1 MVGQVAALGVVEAAI
16 LAGQPPAASLPRPP
30 STSFVEYACW
40 RFLEAWRGTG
50 RLQPDHAVLLRQVLR
65 WSEGRLRLGKVP
77 RFLHALTGGPT
88 SAAEEAG
95 LSLNG
100 LGELEAAPWTPAWG
114 GDGSQAIPRGIDGRP
129 ELRRPDERIPAEP
142 YLPVPWN
149 EADLRASWSSQAQK
163 EATWC
168 TLTAPRRSTTLV
180 TLPTGAGKS
189 QCFQVLPV
197 FGTGLTLV
205 IVPTVALAIDQARAA
220 ASLFADQTRRD
231 PLLAAKVESVQP
243 RYFAADDRADEVLA
257 DLAARRT
264 RLLFTS
270 PEACVGGR
278 LKPIIHE
285 AVASGYLENLVFD
298 EAHMIASWGVYF
310 RPEFQLL
317 SLFRRKWLSDQRNS
331 LRTFLF
337 SATYSPAT
345 RDMLQSLYGGEP
357 ENWREFVSQRLRPEP
372 CYYVADFRKERAAAP
387 EGKVPAFSREDAV
400 MEALWHLPRPAI
412 VYTTEVEHTVQL
424 LERIKAT
431 GFSRAAS
438 FHGETSSSDRR
449 SLIDAWRRDQLDVI
463 VATSAFGLGVDKGD
477 VRAVI
482 HACLPESIDRYYQE
496 VGRSGRDGASSVC
509 LLVPASG
516 DHETAAGLGPKLLRP
531 KTIAKRWQGLWD
543 TAQPTDAAAF
553 EYELRVD
560 ARPENLVGA
569 RTYKEHVRWNKR
581 LLLQLQRS
589 GHLDLLDLGYEP
601 PAAPDQDGS
610 EWLRVRLKFPPA
622 TGDVA
627 RLVEQ
632 PRQAELRSMKSE
644 LAQMV
649 GLLATDAPCFSWSF
663 ATVYGREATIRV
675 CGGCPACRA
684 AGRAPRPADR
694 CPDLEVPPVPDAK
707 PELQVVT
714 EAPARE
720 GSASDA
726 AWVTALRRILS
737 SSRARRFLCRAED
750 REWLQ
755 RLLDRADQNR
765 KWWYRIDATEGG
777 RVRVGRDEV
786 AVVFHGKHRDQSALD
801 LRQGKVLHHVFE
813 DGAALLDSSGH
824 WPLESEGARLCKF
837 GGWDLVH

>member
-1 MVGQVAALGVVEAAI
+1 MPGPKEFIGAVEAAI

-65 WSEGRLRLGKVP
+65 WSERRLRLGKVP
-77 RFLHALTGGPT
+77 PFLHAVTGGPT

-95 LSLNG
+95 ISING
-100 LGELEAAPWTPAWG
+100 LGEVEAVPWRPAWAG
-114 GDGSQAIPRGIDGRP
+114 NGSQPHHGTIDGKP
-129 ELRRPDERIPAEP
+129 EMRRPDERIPAEP

-149 EADLRASWSSQAQK
+149 EADPKASWSSQAQK
-163 EATWC
+163 EATWW
-168 TLTAPRRSTTLV
+168 TLTAPRRSTTLI

-220 ASLFADQTRRD
+220 ASLFADQAHRD
-231 PLLAAKVESVQP
+231 PLLAAKVESVRP
-243 RYFAADDRADEVLA
+243 SYFAADDHADEVLD

-278 LKPIIHE
+278 LKPFVHE
-285 AVASGYLENLVFD
+285 AVATGYLENLVFD
-298 EAHMIASWGVYF
+298 EAHMIASWGIYF

-317 SLFRRKWLSDQRNS
+317 SLFQRKWLSDERNG
-331 LRTFLF
+331 LRTYLF

-345 RDMLQSLYGGEP
+345 RDMLQSLYGGEQG
-357 ENWREFVSQRLRPEP
+357 NWREFVSQRLRPEP
-372 CYYVADFRKERAAAP
+372 CYYVADFRKGTAVATEGTAP
-387 EGKVPAFSREDAV
+387 ASSREDAV

-412 VYTTEVEHTVQL
+412 VYTTEVKHTERL
-424 LERIKAT
+424 LERIKAA
-431 GFSRAAS
+431 GFGRADC
-438 FHGETSSSDRR
+438 FHGETSSKERR
-449 SLIDAWRRDQLDVI
+449 RLIEAWREDRIDLM

-496 VGRSGRDGASSVC
+496 VGRSGRDGASSSC
-509 LLVPASG
+509 LLIPAPG
-516 DHETAAGLGPKLLRP
+516 DQETAEGLGPKLLLP

-543 TAQPTDAAAF
+543 TAQPTGAGNF

-560 ARPENLVGA
+560 ARPEHLVGA

-589 GHLDLLDLGYEP
+589 GHLELLDLRYEP
-601 PAAPDQDGS
+601 PAVPDEDGS

-632 PRQAELRSMKSE
+632 PRQTEFQTMKDE

-649 GLLATDAPCFSWSF
+649 RLLAKDAPCFSWRF
-663 ATVYGREATIRV
+663 ATVYGRESTIRV

-684 AGRAPRPADR
+684 AGREPRPADR
-694 CPDLEVPPVPDAK
+694 CPELEVPPVSDTQPM
-707 PELQVVT
+707 LQVVT
-714 EAPARE
+714 EAPPRE
-720 GSASDA
+720 GAASDG
-726 AWVTALRRILS
+726 AWTTALRKILS

-755 RLLDRADQNR
+755 GLLDRADQNR
-765 KWWYRIDATEGG
+765 KWWYRIDTTEGG
-777 RVRVGRDEV
+777 RVRLGCDEV
-786 AVVFHGKHRDQSALD
+786 AVVFHGRHRDEPALE
-801 LRQGKVLHHVFE
+801 LKQGKVIHHVFE
-813 DGAALLDSSGH
+813 DGAALLDSSGR
-824 WPLESEGARLCKF
+824 WPLESEGATRCKF